1 VKSKLDT
8 VTGRSHSRGGYVLLM
23 VLVAIIISSV
33 ALTRLVSM
41 SSRLSIDAANKHQ
54 TLQQKWASKS
64 ANRAVL
70 SNASSVFGRRY
81 AELAQSDK
89 PKPPAIIADQI
100 ALGTT
105 ALSLVVADESAK
117 TNLNALYH
125 ASDIRVVEQE
135 LQRSLNSTAGRLV
148 SLKPEVES
156 EKRLQKKSARTV
168 APDGEEEEQ
177 EAEIAPAFRSWGQ
190 VFNIAGWRKNAGE
203 LRDLASITAKVS
215 IWGRGRLNVTRAS
228 DEAFLA
234 ASRPIVQDGLA
245 KRILESYRDHPERGI
260 KMVLAKEVV
269 NKRDR
274 ERLLRMLGEQS
285 DSFSLWS
292 EAVSV
297 HGRLRRYTV
306 IETDQEGLLH
316 TTQFAM

>member
-1 VKSKLDT
+1 V
-8 VTGRSHSRGGYVLLM
+8 
-23 VLVAIIISSV
+23 
-33 ALTRLVSM
+33 
-41 SSRLSIDAANKHQ
+41 SIDAVNKHQ
-54 TLQQKWASKS
+54 TVQQKWACKS

-70 SNASSVFGRRY
+70 SNASSVFGQRDAAL
-81 AELAQSDK
+81 AESDK
-89 PKPPAIIADQI
+89 PKPPAVIADQI
-100 ALGTT
+100 ALGSTT
-105 ALSLVVADESAK
+105 LSLVVSDESAK

-125 ASDIRVVEQE
+125 VSDIRVVEQE
-135 LQRSLNSTAGRLV
+135 LRRSLNSVAGRMVL
-148 SLKPEVES
+148 LTPEVES
-156 EKRLQKKSARTV
+156 EKRLQKKSAQTA
-168 APDGEEEEQ
+168 APEGEEEEQ
-177 EAEIAPAFRSWGQ
+177 EAEVAPAFRSWGQ
-190 VFNIAGWRKNAGE
+190 VFDIAGWRKNAGE
-203 LRDLASITAKVS
+203 LRDLASITAKIS

-274 ERLLRMLGEQS
+274 ERLMRMLGEQS

-297 HGRLRRYTV
+297 HSRFRRYTV